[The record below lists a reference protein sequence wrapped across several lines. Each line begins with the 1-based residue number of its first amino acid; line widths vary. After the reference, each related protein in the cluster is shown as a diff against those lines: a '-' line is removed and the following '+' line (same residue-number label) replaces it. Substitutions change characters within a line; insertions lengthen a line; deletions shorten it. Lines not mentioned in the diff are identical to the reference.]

1 MIFLVHTSLT
11 KANCTF
17 KQQINIE
24 NQKCKKK
31 KKDFLD
37 SVLKILNSGDRA
49 NFDESDSFRILMNSL
64 MLELIT
70 TVMEA
75 EIETTTTV
83 EPLSLEPQING
94 KELTLL

>member
-1 MIFLVHTSLT
+1 M
-11 KANCTF
+11 
-17 KQQINIE
+17 Q
-24 NQKCKKK
+24 KKK
-31 KKDFLD
+31 WYLR
-37 SVLKILNSGDRA
+37 LCLNNIKFWNRA
-49 NFDESDSFRILMNSL
+49 NFDESDSFRVLMNSL

-70 TVMEA
+70 TVMET

>member
-1 MIFLVHTSLT
+1 MKTGN
-11 KANCTF
+11 A
-17 KQQINIE
+17 
-24 NQKCKKK
+24 KKK
-31 KKDFLD
+31 NYFFD
-37 SVLKILNSGDRA
+37 SVKKILNFGDRA

-70 TVMEA
+70 KVMEA

>member
-1 MIFLVHTSLT
+1 M
-11 KANCTF
+11 
-17 KQQINIE
+17 Q
-24 NQKCKKK
+24 KKK
-31 KKDFLD
+31 LYLRLC
-37 SVLKILNSGDRA
+37 LKNIKFWNRA

-70 TVMEA
+70 TVMET